1 MSHNYPYRRS
11 PEDFS
16 SHQGAFSTSDHLHH
30 EERHIYQTSLQPS
43 PRSTSV
49 FTSQKSVLDSYSS
62 RSSTTAD
69 SALSLL
75 SSCGLEPEDLSILA
89 GMPENMM
96 TEESLPRLL
105 MEIRQKKA
113 LSDRICLSSTHRST
127 SHQPLQPPSD
137 SWENS
142 TRSTPAKYLANPP
155 QHSSYPPIPP
165 LLSSYPLHREEPESW
180 KDRWGNPRQTGA
192 VRQEKTSSTYVVDYN
207 YGQAQE
213 GDSRNIERPA
223 YSARAVGIGER
234 PHLQSLSDYRQLNP
248 GKEPAAAYQ
257 KKLIPPL
264 ATTVH
269 STPTAREAN
278 DFHGS
283 MPQTFPYACS
293 LCDIAV
299 LSQKDWTL
307 HINGAQHANS
317 QLAVLQMYPEW
328 DCRTGSARQS
338 DYNTEKGREIKNTG
352 GRRHTAPQH
361 HGVTSGCEVKSCLPV
376 PGGGLPVREG
386 GLPTLGGGLAVR
398 EGERP
403 RLQSSYDYRQLNPGK
418 EPAAAYQ
425 KKLIPPLAT
434 TVHSTPTAREANDF
448 HGSMPQT
455 FPYACSLCDI
465 AVLSQK
471 DWTLH
476 INGAQ
481 HANSQL
487 AVLQIIKSPSDY
499 RQLNPGKEP
508 AAAYQKKLI
517 PPLATTVHSTPTAR
531 EDWTLHVNG
540 AQHANSQLAV
550 LQMYPEW
557 DCRTGS
563 ARQSDYNTKKGREEK
578 NTGGRRH
585 AAPQHRGVTS
595 SCEGKSYPIGD
606 KASGRVVC
614 AKYAANSMD
623 EHSIRRLVGQV
634 GSAVNVMM
642 FPVQAFIEMSSPDGA
657 QDVVKYFNRNPVVV
671 EGSLVQFSMSA
682 TYNFLQNSP
691 VVIFSLLP
699 PGQEKYPEIMAI
711 AKRFGPVIH
720 SLFLPNRV
728 LLEMGSR
735 EDAGKLVKYYTSDPL
750 KMKGNIIQV
759 SHSTKH
765 STLKFAVT
773 DKVTEGGEASRHIGQ
788 SYRSQTRSSPSP
800 RRRSPGP
807 RRRSPSPRRYPSP
820 RRRSPIQ
827 RKRSPGDRRRSHS
840 PRRKSLENRDVAK
853 LEDKSSQVR
862 TPSSSRNRSQSSRWS
877 TSHTKEDKNISRVHS
892 VEKTANT
899 QNAIVKSIGVLT
911 ETPDLGS
918 TKEPSCTNTQTKES
932 VPSPTEHPQDHGTGQ
947 KTEDQTMFEGGK
959 DSDMDSDIEG
969 MAVIGEDEEIRS
981 EEGSM
986 GFLEDMEEH
995 VCDEAGTSAENLS
1008 TCPSEV
1014 AEAGEKEKQGEGEE
1028 LALHPD
1034 KEPGSQS
1041 STADPAVSEPPGVTA
1056 VQEEKEGGL
1065 EDMEEPNEAYDEDEP
1080 DFPES
1085 LEHCITLDEL
1095 EDEDGEGQALV
1106 SEGNSDPRSKEE
1118 EQENDYGRVI
1128 YIQNLPSGYYTDK
1141 QFVAIGKKYGKVN
1154 RYFLIRRRQ
1163 EGFIE
1168 MERSADAR
1176 RAVRELSKKPL
1187 RMARNIL
1194 VVHLSRKYKRL
1205 TCGWSPE
1212 SDSEDESGWRKH
1224 RRERRRMEERE
1235 DSSSRT
1241 KSRKEEEPP
1250 SKKVCIRE
1258 EKTTPAEPS
1267 SSIKAEEKTATVE
1280 PSSNGEQQQEEE
1292 EKAATEESSSNKEQQ
1307 QEEEERSATEEPSSH
1322 KEQQQEEEEK
1332 AATEEP
1338 SSHKEQQQEEEE
1350 KAATEEPSS
1359 HKEQQQEEEEYGTP
1373 ETPCEQEELAVK
1385 TENEN
1390 IMINRPSDC
1399 MDTLK
1404 KDTEGVSWVTS
1415 IENPDG
1421 IKQVYVKEEKV
1432 EMITETTH
1440 VPLGPYL
1447 PNNPMGREFV
1457 SQKIG
1462 YFCSLCNAIY
1472 VTEDEARNEHC
1483 SSHSHYEKLK
1493 AYMEQKGNP
1502 A

>member
-113 LSDRICLSSTHRST
+113 LSDRSCLSSTHRST

-142 TRSTPAKYLANPP
+142 ARSAPAKYLANPP

-165 LLSSYPLHREEPESW
+165 LLSSYPLPREEPESW

-192 VRQEKTSSTYVVDYN
+192 VRQGKTSSTYVVDYN
-207 YGQAQE
+207 YGQPQE

-223 YSARAVGIGER
+223 YSARGVGIGER

-257 KKLIPPL
+257 KKLIPLL

-283 MPQTFPYACS
+283 MPQTFPYACY

-338 DYNTEKGREIKNTG
+338 DYNSEKGREDKNTG
-352 GRRHTAPQH
+352 GRRHVAPQH
-361 HGVTSGCEVKSCLPV
+361 H
-376 PGGGLPVREG
+376 
-386 GLPTLGGGLAVR
+386 
-398 EGERP
+398 
-403 RLQSSYDYRQLNPGK
+403 
-418 EPAAAYQ
+418 
-425 KKLIPPLAT
+425 
-434 TVHSTPTAREANDF
+434 
-448 HGSMPQT
+448 
-455 FPYACSLCDI
+455 
-465 AVLSQK
+465 
-471 DWTLH
+471 
-476 INGAQ
+476 
-481 HANSQL
+481 
-487 AVLQIIKSPSDY
+487 
-499 RQLNPGKEP
+499 
-508 AAAYQKKLI
+508 
-517 PPLATTVHSTPTAR
+517 
-531 EDWTLHVNG
+531 
-540 AQHANSQLAV
+540 
-550 LQMYPEW
+550 
-557 DCRTGS
+557 
-563 ARQSDYNTKKGREEK
+563 
-578 NTGGRRH
+578 
-585 AAPQHRGVTS
+585 GVTS

-642 FPVQAFIEMSSPDGA
+642 FPVQAFIEMSSPDEA

-682 TYNFLQNSP
+682 TYNFLQSSP

-699 PGQEKYPEIMAI
+699 PGHEKYSEIMAI
-711 AKRFGPVIH
+711 AKRFGPVKH
-720 SLFLPNRV
+720 SLFLPNQV

-735 EDAGKLVKYYTSDPL
+735 EDAGKLVQYYTSHPL
-750 KMKGNIIQV
+750 KMKGSIIQV

-773 DKVTEGGEASRHIGQ
+773 DKETESGEASRHVGQ

-800 RRRSPGP
+800 RRRSPSPRRSPGP
-807 RRRSPSPRRYPSP
+807 RRRSPSPRRSPGPRRRSPSPRRRPSCTRWSPSPKTFYSPRRRSPTPRRRSCSPRRRSPGPRRRSCSPRRRSPGPRRRSCSPRRRSPSPRRRSCSPSRRSPSP
-820 RRRSPIQ
+820 RRRSPNQ
-827 RKRSPGDRRRSHS
+827 RKRSSGDRRRSHS

-853 LEDKSSQVR
+853 LEDKASQVR

-959 DSDMDSDIEG
+959 DSDKDSDMDSDIEG

-1041 STADPAVSEPPGVTA
+1041 PTADPAVSEPPGVTA
-1056 VQEEKEGGL
+1056 VHEEKEGGL

-1359 HKEQQQEEEEYGTP
+1359 HKEQQQEEEEKAATEEPSSHKEQQQEEEEYGTP

-1404 KDTEGVSWVTS
+1404 KDTEGVTS

-1502 A
+1502 ARQL